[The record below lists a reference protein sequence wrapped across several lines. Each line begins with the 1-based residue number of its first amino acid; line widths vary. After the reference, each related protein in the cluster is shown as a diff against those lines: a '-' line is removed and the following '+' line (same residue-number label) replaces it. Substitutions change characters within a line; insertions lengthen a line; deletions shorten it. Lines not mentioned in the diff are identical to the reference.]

1 MEFETNFETIIGLEV
16 HVQLNTKTKIFCGCA
31 TSFGEQPN
39 KNVCPTC
46 LALPGA
52 LPVLNREA
60 VKKAI
65 QFGTAINAVINQNS
79 IFARKNYFY
88 PDLPK
93 AYQISQYEIPIVGRG
108 EIEIEIES
116 DSAEYTQNN
125 GKNGEVILD
134 EKLRRQEQDKGADCS
149 SVTAVADSQ
158 DSQFIAKRTS
168 RKIIGVTRAHLEEDA
183 GKNIHESNYSKVD
196 LNRACTPLLEIVSEP
211 DMRSSDEAVAYL
223 KKLHSI
229 VRFLGISDANM
240 QEGSFRCDANVSIRP
255 RGDSNLYTRVEIKNL
270 NSFKFIQKAIEYEV
284 QRQREAWEDGK
295 YESEVVQETRLFDTQ
310 KGQTRSM
317 RGKEEAADYRYFPD
331 PDLLPMFI
339 DENLMREG
347 REIAEMPDEK
357 RARYINDFGL
367 KPQDAQMLTNEL
379 ELAQYF
385 ESMVAQGASGKGAF
399 VWLGNELLGRLK
411 GENTLQTCGVDS
423 ATLADLVKSVESSAI
438 SGKSGKQI
446 LDLLVEKR
454 GVDKSGKKLEIHS
467 LIESL
472 GLAQVNDDS
481 AILEAIEAVLV
492 ANADKVAEYKS
503 GKDKLFGF
511 FVGQVMKNTK
521 GANPARVNELLK
533 EKLG

>member
-1 MEFETNFETIIGLEV
+1 MSASNDFETIIGLEV
-16 HVQLNTKTKIFCGCA
+16 HVQLNTKTKIFCSCA
-31 TSFGEQPN
+31 TSFGEEPN

-52 LPVLNREA
+52 LPVLNKEA

-65 QFGTAINAVINQNS
+65 QFGTAIDAQINQNS

-108 EIEIEIES
+108 KIEIDIET
-116 DSAEYTQNN
+116 DSAETMQN
-125 GKNGEVILD
+125 NGEVILD
-134 EKLRRQEQDKGADCS
+134 EKLRKQEQDKGADCS

-168 RKIIGVTRAHLEEDA
+168 RKTIGVTRAHLEEDA
-183 GKNIHESNYSKVD
+183 GKNIHESNFSKVD

-255 RGDSNLYTRVEIKNL
+255 RGDSALYTRVEIKNL

-284 QRQREAWEDGK
+284 QRQREAWEEGK

-310 KGQTRSM
+310 KGVTRSM

-331 PDLLPMFI
+331 PDLLPVFI

-347 REIAEMPDEK
+347 RNIAEMPDEK
-357 RARYINDFGL
+357 RARFVSDFGL
-367 KPQDAQMLTNEL
+367 KPKDAAMLTNEL
-379 ELAQYF
+379 ELALYF

-411 GENTLQTCGVDS
+411 DGNTLQTCGVDS
-423 ATLADLVKSVESSAI
+423 ATLATLVKRVESSAI
-438 SGKSGKQI
+438 SGKSAKQI
-446 LDLLVEKR
+446 LDVLVEKR
-454 GVDKSGKKLEIHS
+454 GVDESGKKLEVDS
-467 LIESL
+467 LIDSL

-481 AILEAIEAVLV
+481 AIISAIESVLS
-492 ANADKVAEYKS
+492 ANADKIAEYKS

>member
-1 MEFETNFETIIGLEV
+1 MEFETIIGLEV
-16 HVQLNTKTKIFCGCA
+16 HVQLNTKTKIFCACP
-31 TSFGEQPN
+31 TSFGEMPN

-52 LPVLNREA
+52 LPTLNKEA

-65 QFGTAINAVINQNS
+65 QFGTAINAQINQNS

-108 EIEIEIES
+108 EIEIEL
-116 DSAEYTQNN
+116 DSAE
-125 GKNGEVILD
+125 
-134 EKLRRQEQDKGADCS
+134 S
-149 SVTAVADSQ
+149 
-158 DSQFIAKRTS
+158 S
-168 RKIIGVTRAHLEEDA
+168 RKVIGVTRAHLEEDA
-183 GKNIHESNYSKVD
+183 GKNIHESTYSKVD

-211 DMRSSDEAVAYL
+211 DMNSSDEAVAYL

-255 RGDSNLYTRVEIKNL
+255 RGDSTLYTRVEIKNL

-310 KGQTRSM
+310 KGVTRSM

-331 PDLLPMFI
+331 PDLLPVFI

-347 REIAEMPDEK
+347 RNIAELPDEK
-357 RARYINDFGL
+357 RARFVRDFGL
-367 KPQDAQMLTNEL
+367 KANDAKLLTSDL
-379 ELAQYF
+379 ELSRYF

-411 GENTLQTCGVDS
+411 DGNTLQTCGVDS
-423 ATLADLVKSVESSAI
+423 ATLATLVKRVESSAI
-438 SGKSGKQI
+438 SGKSGKDI
-446 LDLLVEKR
+446 LDVLVKNR
-454 GVDKSGKKLEIHS
+454 GVDENGAKLEVDS

-481 AILEAIEAVLV
+481 AIIGAIESVLS

-511 FVGQVMKNTK
+511 FVGQVMKNAK
-521 GANPARVNELLK
+521 GANPTRVNELLK
-533 EKLG
+533 EKLS